1 MHLVCAIPDSA
12 VSDTSD
18 LRIKTEKLY
27 QIARAVAIFRA
38 SEILIY
44 HDPFLKPSRAKHERK
59 IISRILRYIE
69 CPQYLRKRLFP
80 LYRETAAVGI
90 LPPLATP
97 HHGRS
102 RALKRGEIREAAVF
116 LHQGRVVADVGG
128 PHLLEVSNPPRH
140 SLTDRTVRYTV
151 KIEEIKEKWQANI
164 TDPPRNLYWG
174 YSVNLSEALLSR
186 ALLNRKEIL
195 IATSRSCQP
204 LSAATFKEKSSQ
216 GFLIAFGGPYN
227 GIPNMLKS
235 EGKKVQDVFNLCL
248 SIISNYGT
256 RSLRLEEAIF
266 ITFTKLDA
274 QLTGNFA

>member
-44 HDPFLKPSRAKHERK
+44 HDPFLKPSRAKRERK

-97 HHGRS
+97 HHGRFHK
-102 RALKRGEIREAAVF
+102 LKRGEIREAAVF
-116 LHQGRVVADVGG
+116 LNQGKVVADVGG
-128 PHLLEVSNPPRH
+128 PHLLEVSNPPRQ
-140 SLTDRTVRYTV
+140 SLKDRTVRYTV
-151 KIEEIKEKWQANI
+151 KIEEINGKWQANVI
-164 TDPPRNLYWG
+164 DPPRKLYWG
-174 YSVNLSEALLSR
+174 FSVNLSEAPLGK

-204 LSAATFKEKSSQ
+204 LSAATFKEKSSE
-216 GFLIAFGGPYN
+216 GFLVAFGGPYN
-227 GIPNMLKS
+227 GIPNMLKN
-235 EGKKVQDVFNLCL
+235 EGKKIQDVFGICL
-248 SIISNYGT
+248 SVISNYGT
-256 RSLRLEEAIF
+256 RSLRLEEAII
-266 ITFTKLDA
+266 ITFTKLD
-274 QLTGNFA
+274 QYLTGTLA